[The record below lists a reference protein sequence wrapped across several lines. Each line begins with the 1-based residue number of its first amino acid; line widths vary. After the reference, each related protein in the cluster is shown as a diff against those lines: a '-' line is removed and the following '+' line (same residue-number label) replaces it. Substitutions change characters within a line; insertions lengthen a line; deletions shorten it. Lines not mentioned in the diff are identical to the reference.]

1 MRKGGLFFWC
11 SILFIGLLISVGV
24 FQLLNTPNDNQKPN
38 ENIEDSEI
46 VEVPDDA
53 DDKVDSADNILSQIS
68 PATLEKAKQ
77 NGIDL
82 EKLRARS
89 FNISES
95 DISKIFKELDPNID
109 VSQLLEELGYESLD
123 EYVKTLLPTQLES
136 VQRLE
141 SVLQEMEADNIT
153 ADYILSKM
161 SPATLESAKQ
171 NGIDLEKLRARSIGN
186 ISESDISKTFKE
198 LGLDIDV
205 SQMLKEMGYE
215 SLDEYMAFIEKTR
228 LPTDI
233 NSIPIEL
240 DNRTAAEREASI
252 KKLKSDLDKAL
263 LWMQENPQSR
273 PVTSKY
279 DIAHR
284 REFQKNFKEQ
294 LSSYFIFDE
303 TGRIVGETDLYKQL
317 REMENQSSD
326 ESPLTPALE
335 EPATPFGESIP
346 SSQQKWSPDTFRTT
360 TRSNLSQWGGNINRQ
375 YFDVIFSPYLTQD
388 EFDTL
393 YPTPADRQRLQ
404 QRQATLQSELT
415 KHFRKLLSPNTEN
428 RSQKVKIIQELLSDD
443 YGNDIADAVIKQ
455 LNE

>member
-11 SILFIGLLISVGV
+11 SILFVSILISVGV

-46 VEVPDDA
+46 VEVLDDA
-53 DDKVDSADNILSQIS
+53 DDKVDDVVHPELELDPKHQSIS
-68 PATLEKAKQ
+68 PA
-77 NGIDL
+77 
-82 EKLRARS
+82 
-89 FNISES
+89 NI
-95 DISKIFKELDPNID
+95 LA
-109 VSQLLEELGYESLD
+109 Q
-123 EYVKTLLPTQLES
+123 
-136 VQRLE
+136 
-141 SVLQEMEADNIT
+141 
-153 ADYILSKM
+153 M

-171 NGIDLEKLRARSIGN
+171 NGVDLEKLRASSIGN

-240 DNRTAAEREASI
+240 DNRTPAEREASI
-252 KKLKSDLDKAL
+252 EKVKSDMKEAL
-263 LWMQENPQSR
+263 LWLQENPESR
-273 PVTSKY
+273 PVSSKY

-284 REFQKNFKEQ
+284 REIQKNFQEQ

-303 TGRIVGETDLYKQL
+303 TGRIVGETDLAKQL
-317 REMENQSSD
+317 REMDNPSSD
-326 ESPLTPALE
+326 EINPTPALE
-335 EPATPFGESIP
+335 NPVTPSGDSP
-346 SSQQKWSPDTFRTT
+346 QKWSPDTFRTT

-375 YFDVIFSPYLTQD
+375 YFDVILSPYLTQD

-404 QRQATLQSELT
+404 QRQATLQSELA

-428 RSQKVKIIQELLSDD
+428 RSQKVKIIQELLSND